1 MLKKVL
7 VANRGEIA
15 LRVVRACQELEI
27 PAVAVYSDADEE
39 ALHVRHA
46 DEAVNIGPPPAGKS
60 YLNVEALIEAAK
72 ESGAEAVHPG
82 YGFLAENASFAAA
95 CRDAGLEFVGPS
107 PEAIERMGNKSA
119 ARRIAL
125 EADVPVVPGSEDAPS
140 DDDAVETAEEIG
152 YPVMV
157 KAAAGGGGRGIRVA
171 EDEEELRKAVR
182 VARQEAEKAFGDG
195 SLYLEKLLVGP
206 RHVEVQ
212 VMGDHD
218 GNVIHL
224 YERECSMQRRRQKI
238 IEEAPSPG
246 ITPEVRAAMAEAAVR
261 LAREVEYVSA
271 GTVEFLVERGEAGDE
286 FYFIEMNTRIQVE
299 HPVTETLTGVD
310 LVKEQLRVAGGEPLS
325 LKQEDVPFEGHAI
338 EFRINA
344 EDPEKDFMP
353 SPGEISF
360 LEVPGGPGV
369 RVDSAIYQ
377 GYVIPPF
384 YDSMVGKLIVWA
396 LTREEAISRARRA
409 LREYRLEGIKTTIPL
424 HLQLLEDDAFRS
436 GEYHTGYLEE
446 LLKKG

>member
-1 MLKKVL
+1 MLNKVL

-15 LRVVRACQELEI
+15 LRVIRACQELEI
-27 PAVAVYSDADEE
+27 PAVAVFSDADEE

-46 DEAVNIGPPPAGKS
+46 DEAVRIGPPPAGKS
-60 YLNVEALIEAAK
+60 YLNAEALIEAAI
-72 ESGAEAVHPG
+72 ETEAEGVHPG

-95 CRDAGLEFVGPS
+95 CRDAGLTFIGPS
-107 PEAIERMGNKSA
+107 AEAIEKMGNKSA
-119 ARRIAL
+119 ARRIAI
-125 EADVPVVPGSEDAPS
+125 EAEVPVVPGSEKSADAL
-140 DDDAVETAEEIG
+140 ETAEEIG

-171 EDEEELRKAVR
+171 ENEEELRKALR
-182 VARQEAEKAFGDG
+182 VARQEAEKAFGEG
-195 SLYLEKLLVGP
+195 SLYLEKLLTGP

-212 VMGDHD
+212 VMGDHE

-238 IEEAPSPG
+238 LEEAPSPG
-246 ITPEVRAAMAEAAVR
+246 ISPEVREKMVEAAVR
-261 LAREVEYVSA
+261 LAREVRYTSA
-271 GTVEFLVERGEAGDE
+271 GTVEFLVEGDE

-310 LVKEQLRVAGGEPLS
+310 LVKEQLRVAGGERLS
-325 LKQEDVPFEGHAI
+325 LKQEDVPFNGWAM

-360 LEVPGGPGV
+360 LDVPGGPGV

-377 GYVIPPF
+377 GYKIPPF
-384 YDSMVGKLIVWA
+384 YDSLVGKLIVWA
-396 LTREEAISRARRA
+396 LTREEAINRARRA

-424 HLQLLEDDAFRS
+424 HMRLLEDDGFRS

-446 LLKKG
+446 LLKKE